1 MSFNFNYGGMGGYG
15 DNSWL
20 KNANQGNNQQPTT
33 DDANAFNAELTN
45 YWSGDAINNIG
56 WNELSGFPF
65 ANTFTNSQ
73 DAFNGITTGG
83 IGGIT
88 TGGIGGITT
97 GGIGGI
103 TIGGIGGITT
113 GGIGGITTGGIGGIT
128 TGGLGGLSTDGAFNG
143 FDTDSLNNFLNGSTN
158 GNMDFGSMIS
168 GFMSMIMGFF
178 SSMMGMFTG
187 GNASGGIDFG
197 NVFPGFG
204 GDTTVDGSND
214 NAEEVEPETPEEV

>member
-97 GGIGGI
+97 GG
-103 TIGGIGGITT
+103 
-113 GGIGGITTGGIGGIT
+113 
-128 TGGLGGLSTDGAFNG
+128 LGGLSTDGAFNG

-158 GNMDFGSMIS
+158 GNMYFGSMIS